1 MALIPSPNSVGRKT
15 MKTRTETV
23 VSISTNY
30 GGYEDKDIILPEGVT
45 DWFVNDYDGLES
57 LWYVKEGKLYNENN
71 ERIDHE
77 GNKYE
82 PSLLEKA
89 AIL

>member
-1 MALIPSPNSVGRKT
+1 

-23 VSISTNY
+23 VTISNDW
-30 GGYEDKDIILPEGVT
+30 GGSKYIDIILPEGVT
-45 DWFVNDYDGLES
+45 DWFVTDYDGLES
-57 LWYVKEGKLYNENN
+57 LWYVKEGKLYNEND

-77 GNKYE
+77 GNRYE

-89 AIL
+89 AKL

>member
-1 MALIPSPNSVGRKT
+1 
-15 MKTRTETV
+15 MKVRTETV
-23 VSISTNY
+23 VTISTSY
-30 GGYEDKDIILPEGVT
+30 GGDEDKDIILPEGVT
-45 DWFVNDYDGLES
+45 DWFVTDYDGLES
-57 LWYVKEGKLYNENN
+57 LWYVKMGKLYNENN

-82 PSLLEKA
+82 PSLLERA

>member
-1 MALIPSPNSVGRKT
+1 

-23 VSISTNY
+23 VTISNSY
-30 GGYEDKDIILPEGVT
+30 GGGKFKDIILPEGVT
-45 DWFVNDYDGLES
+45 DWFVTYYDGLEL
-57 LWYVKEGKLYNENN
+57 LWYVKGGKLYNEFN

-82 PSLLEKA
+82 PS
-89 AIL
+89 

>member
-1 MALIPSPNSVGRKT
+1 

-23 VSISTNY
+23 VTISNGW
-30 GGYEDKDIILPEGVT
+30 GGSNPKDIILPEGVT
-45 DWFVNDYDGLES
+45 DWFVTEYDGLES
-57 LWYVKEGKLYNENN
+57 LWYVKGGRLYNQDN

-82 PSLLEKA
+82 PSLLERA

>member
-1 MALIPSPNSVGRKT
+1 

-23 VSISTNY
+23 VTIRSNY
-30 GGYEDKDIILPEGVT
+30 VGEEYKDIILPEGVT
-45 DWFVNDYDGLES
+45 DWFVTDYDSIES
-57 LWYVKEGKLYNENN
+57 LWYVKGGKLYNEFN

-82 PSLLEKA
+82 PSLLERS